1 MLPAVSCRLI
11 GVENLNSRCI
21 RCGGAAACRNVSFSE
36 FVYTSSGVK
45 SRPDDTAITIMDI
58 SCRPEYCIYSTVVF
72 KRQITDG
79 RTDGRTQHALMQS
92 HGRAV
97 HSAVINLGSRRA
109 VYGLDPRGLRSTAS
123 WRRAMLLK
131 PLAKKGRECRM
142 SAVKVGPCV
151 GCQKPTCPNFM
162 CRTLK

>member
-1 MLPAVSCRLI
+1 MRLCITGARPCSCYVTCCFVLI

-72 KRQITDG
+72 KR
-79 RTDGRTQHALMQS
+79 
-92 HGRAV
+92 
-97 HSAVINLGSRRA
+97 
-109 VYGLDPRGLRSTAS
+109 
-123 WRRAMLLK
+123 K
-131 PLAKKGRECRM
+131 
-142 SAVKVGPCV
+142 
-151 GCQKPTCPNFM
+151 
-162 CRTLK
+162 